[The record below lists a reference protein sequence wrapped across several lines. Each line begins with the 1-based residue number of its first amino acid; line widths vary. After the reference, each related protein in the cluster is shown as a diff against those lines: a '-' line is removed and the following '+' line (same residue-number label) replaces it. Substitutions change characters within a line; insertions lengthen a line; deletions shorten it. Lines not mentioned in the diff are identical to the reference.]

1 MNLNIISLLK
11 FKVEKPLV
19 VGIYVGGENYYDR
32 TVASRGHEY
41 TKKAFQFGNKKSI
54 CHFLYGKQ
62 NNAKNNGKDEL
73 TGILNKI
80 ARWFSIYFLEYKDDY
95 EKRAFKNGLMIL
107 EQESIMV
114 EQK

>member
-1 MNLNIISLLK
+1 MTGLLPAEVMSTQRK
-11 FKVEKPLV
+11 HSNSV
-19 VGIYVGGENYYDR
+19 
-32 TVASRGHEY
+32 T
-41 TKKAFQFGNKKSI
+41 KKSI